1 MDDTPLV
8 SIIIPHYNGVEML
21 RECLRSLSGTT
32 YSNFET
38 IIVDNASTDGSV
50 KMVESEFSSAKL
62 IKLNS
67 NKGYAGGCNAGI
79 LASEK
84 ADYIVLFNND
94 VKVSPDWLSHLVK
107 SMEEDKGVAACQPK
121 ILSIADESMFDYSGA
136 AGGLMDKYAYPFARG
151 RIIATIERDEG
162 QYDQPVE
169 LFWASGTA
177 CILRKSSLDEVGIL
191 DELFF
196 AHMEEIDL
204 NWRLHLK
211 GYKIRFVPESVI
223 YHQSGAT
230 LSAEKF
236 KKKYLNHRNSMI
248 MMIKNYSMRNLI
260 KLLPAR
266 IFIELLALG
275 YSLMSADFNRFIG
288 IIAALL
294 WLLTHPV
301 YLFRERKVVQKL
313 REVSDEEIMKDLYGS
328 SIALSY
334 YLLGK
339 KKVSDL

>member
-1 MDDTPLV
+1 
-8 SIIIPHYNGVEML
+8 ML

-32 YSNFET
+32 YPNFET
-38 IIVDNASTDGSV
+38 IIVDNASTDESV
-50 KMVESEFSSAKL
+50 KMVENQFSSVKL
-62 IKLNS
+62 IKLDS

-79 LASEK
+79 LASEE
-84 ADYIVLFNND
+84 AEYVVLLNND
-94 VKVSPDWLSHLVK
+94 VKVTHDWLSHLVK
-107 SMEEDKGVAACQPK
+107 SMEEDEGVAACQPK

-162 QYDQPVE
+162 QYDQPEE

-177 CILRKSSLDEVGIL
+177 CILRKSALDEVGIL
-191 DELFF
+191 DETFF

-223 YHQSGAT
+223 YHQSGGT
-230 LSAEKF
+230 LSAETF
-236 KKKYLNHRNSMI
+236 KKKYLNHRNSML
-248 MMIKNYSMRNLI
+248 MMMKNYSMGYLI

-266 IFIELLALG
+266 ILIELLALG

-294 WLLTHPV
+294 WVLTHPV
-301 YLFRERKVVQKL
+301 YLFRQRKVVQKM
-313 REVSDEEIMKDLYGS
+313 REVSDKELMKNLYDG

-339 KKVSDL
+339 KKVSDF

>member
-1 MDDTPLV
+1 
-8 SIIIPHYNGVEML
+8 
-21 RECLRSLSGTT
+21 
-32 YSNFET
+32 
-38 IIVDNASTDGSV
+38 
-50 KMVESEFSSAKL
+50 
-62 IKLNS
+62 
-67 NKGYAGGCNAGI
+67 
-79 LASEK
+79 
-84 ADYIVLFNND
+84 
-94 VKVSPDWLSHLVK
+94 
-107 SMEEDKGVAACQPK
+107 
-121 ILSIADESMFDYSGA
+121 MFDYSGA

-275 YSLMSADFNRFIG
+275 YSLMSAYFNRFIG

-294 WLLTHPV
+294 WLLTHPA

-313 REVSDEEIMKDLYGS
+313 REVSDEEITKGLYGS

>member
-8 SIIIPHYNGVEML
+8 SIVIPHYNGVEML
-21 RECLRSLSGTT
+21 RECLRSLNGTT

-38 IIVDNASTDGSV
+38 IVVDNASTDGSI
-50 KMVESEFSSAKL
+50 KMVESEFASAKL
-62 IKLNS
+62 IKLDS

-84 ADYIVLFNND
+84 AEYVVLFNND

-162 QYDQPVE
+162 QYDQPEE

-196 AHMEEIDL
+196 AHMEEIDM

-211 GYKIRFVPESVI
+211 GYKIKFVPESVI

-248 MMIKNYSMRNLI
+248 MMIKNYSTGNLI

-294 WLLTHPV
+294 WLLTHPA

-313 REVSDEEIMKDLYGS
+313 REVSDEEITKGLYGS

>member
-1 MDDTPLV
+1 M
-8 SIIIPHYNGVEML
+8 
-21 RECLRSLSGTT
+21 SLSGTT
-32 YSNFET
+32 YSNFKT

-50 KMVESEFSSAKL
+50 KMVESEFNSVKL
-62 IKLNS
+62 IKLDS

-84 ADYIVLFNND
+84 AVYVVLFNND
-94 VKVSPDWLSHLVK
+94 VKVSPDWLSPLVK
-107 SMEEDKGVAACQPK
+107 SMEEDKGLAACQPK
-121 ILSIADESMFDYSGA
+121 ILSLIDESMFDYSGA

-162 QYDQPVE
+162 QYDQPEE

-177 CILRKSSLDEVGIL
+177 CILRKSALDEVGIL
-191 DELFF
+191 DETFF

-211 GYKIRFVPESVI
+211 GYKIKFVPESVI

-230 LSAEKF
+230 LSAETF
-236 KKKYLNHRNSMI
+236 KKKYLNHRNSML
-248 MMIKNYSMRNLI
+248 MMIKNYSMGTLL
-260 KLLPAR
+260 KLLPTR

-294 WLLTHPV
+294 WVLTHPV
-301 YLFRERKVVQKL
+301 YLLRERKVVQKL
-313 REVSDEEIMKDLYGS
+313 RTVSDEEIMKNLYDG

-334 YLLGK
+334 YLFGK